1 MKKNEIKGL
10 SVFELLEGLDD
21 DMIASAALPEEEPA
35 VSLAPKKRS
44 PIMDFL
50 SSGWVAATA
59 GAVAGVA
66 VLAGVI
72 LLWRP
77 WDDPLAPPP
86 PGTDPGEIN
95 SAPDTN
101 HPDDT
106 PTPPTHTALS
116 VVSGGDTVYPGEYT
130 VSIEE
135 NYHDENG
142 VLHQVAADGLPVEY
156 QLDKVVNEVPRL
168 HTGGHGFSVTL
179 DAHEKLN
186 GLSVFLVEDIQ
197 NGVYDRK
204 VLQAHG
210 GEEDPLARLT
220 ELPGGEYL
228 VVLSVSYKILYPNDE
243 YERGVTDYAF
253 LLTVDPSLS
262 EDVPLSVVSDGATV
276 HPKGYCV
283 YVSGQQIGA
292 DGELVHFDGDG
303 PGAVTRLE
311 EIAEEIPSLRT
322 GGNSYVLLLP
332 SNTSVQRLRVFAVSE
347 SRPDGWAPILDCS
360 AEQSGGRDLVTR
372 LKGLSDGRY
381 MVVLNAVY
389 SSYASEN
396 EYKRGEDEYAFFL
409 TVDSSMDAAFPVR
422 VIHGD
427 KTYFPTD
434 YTLEKIYYDAEQ
446 QKEIVQKYD
455 GAVKILGELTDDMP
469 TATVVR
475 GESLSLYLAPFYDL
489 RTVRIFRSDLTEWVE
504 AGTDNPLDHISGWE
518 AGEYYAVITA
528 VYLGTGESEI
538 SEFPVRVCLV
548 EPKE

>member
-21 DMIASAALPEEEPA
+21 DMIASAALPEA
-35 VSLAPKKRS
+35 APVAPPTAGERITAFFVRMGKGGMAAA
-44 PIMDFL
+44 IT
-50 SSGWVAATA
+50 GIAVAA
-59 GAVAGVA
+59 A
-66 VLAGVI
+66 VLLGIALARPFGVI
-72 LLWRP
+72 
-77 WDDPLAPPP
+77 DPPD
-86 PGTDPGEIN
+86 TDPSQGIHGTQPHESGN
-95 SAPDTN
+95 LPDTN
-101 HPDDT
+101 NGIVA
-106 PTPPTHTALS
+106 PPLTQNPEQEK
-116 VVSGGDTVYPGEYT
+116 GK
-130 VSIEE
+130 
-135 NYHDENG
+135 
-142 VLHQVAADGLPVEY
+142 VA
-156 QLDKVVNEVPRL
+156 
-168 HTGGHGFSVTL
+168 
-179 DAHEKLN
+179 
-186 GLSVFLVEDIQ
+186 
-197 NGVYDRK
+197 
-204 VLQAHG
+204 
-210 GEEDPLARLT
+210 
-220 ELPGGEYL
+220 
-228 VVLSVSYKILYPNDE
+228 
-243 YERGVTDYAF
+243 
-253 LLTVDPSLS
+253 
-262 EDVPLSVVSDGATV
+262 VVSDGATV

-446 QKEIVQKYD
+446 QKEIVKKYD

-504 AGTDNPLDHISGWE
+504 TGTDNPLDHISGWE